1 MDARDA
7 QHPRPGSRATPQA
20 QTALVSAPWGAC
32 RCHSNVPQA
41 SGFTCVARRWTS
53 GSRVGNALCTETL
66 RDGSLMERI
75 RPRPRGSELRCG
87 HGLAALAREA
97 PAAPAARAGSPFPER
112 GAALFPTERE
122 GLRSGAGVTRGWNA
136 CHPSP
141 SRGGSRDVTEFCS
154 LDRDTAQAAPAGEL
168 SLFFFS
174 CLPLSALTNA
184 GQPGRT
190 LPISKLNLQESAA
203 GTFCIPPD
211 CRPLCGVQLVV

>member
-1 MDARDA
+1 MLFFSVWTYNTRRWKAWARRLCVSVRPRVSQEERFIPEVDARDA
-7 QHPRPGSRATPQA
+7 RHARPGSRATPQA

-66 RDGSLMERI
+66 RDGSLMERM
-75 RPRPRGSELRCG
+75 RTRPRGSELRCG

-122 GLRSGAGVTRGWNA
+122 GLRSGAGVTGGWNL
-136 CHPSP
+136 CHLSP
-141 SRGGSRDVTEFCS
+141 SRGGSGDFTEFCS
-154 LDRDTAQAAPAGEL
+154 LDRDTAPGC
-168 SLFFFS
+168 S
-174 CLPLSALTNA
+174 C
-184 GQPGRT
+184 R
-190 LPISKLNLQESAA
+190 
-203 GTFCIPPD
+203 GT
-211 CRPLCGVQLVV
+211 